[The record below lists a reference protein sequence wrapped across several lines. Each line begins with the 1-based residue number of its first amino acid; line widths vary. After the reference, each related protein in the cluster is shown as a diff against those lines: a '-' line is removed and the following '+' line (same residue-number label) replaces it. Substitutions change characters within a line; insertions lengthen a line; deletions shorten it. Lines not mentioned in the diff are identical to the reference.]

1 MKIHNV
7 DCADPN
13 KKINGLGMNMDNV
26 ARCCNTS
33 FNLFH
38 PPVIFLIHSK
48 ICFHNLLHELRLW
61 CHTLKAIYDA
71 EQT

>member
-13 KKINGLGMNMDNV
+13 KKFNGLGMNMDNV
-26 ARCCNTS
+26 AKCCNTS

-38 PPVIFLIHSK
+38 PPIIFLVHSK
-48 ICFHNLLHELRLW
+48 IGLRNLLH
-61 CHTLKAIYDA
+61 
-71 EQT
+71 Q